1 MANSL
6 EGLLQDLLL
15 ERSCLAEG
23 ALILFPQMEWDY
35 PISYHESNS
44 AKWVDKQGF
53 SGDATCAFREEK
65 RRNVLV
71 LIAELLRPLE
81 TPDVVEIGD
90 NIGIKITWKF
100 KVHETTYHED
110 GFFITTLFGDLE
122 GTLFVVSD
130 ESDGGVA

>member
-6 EGLLQDLLL
+6 EGVLQDLLL

-23 ALILFPQMEWDY
+23 ALILFPQMEWDC

-44 AKWVDKQGF
+44 EKWLDKQGF
-53 SGDATCAFREEK
+53 SGEATYTFREEK

-71 LIAELLRPLE
+71 LIAKLLHPLE

-90 NIGIKITWKF
+90 NIGIKITWELKL
-100 KVHETTYHED
+100 HETTYNEN

-122 GTLFVVSD
+122 GTLFVAD